1 MELQGEQTLA
11 LPREQVWEAL
21 NNPQVLKQ
29 CLPGC
34 DLFEG
39 DGENR
44 YTVRMTASV
53 GPVRARFNG
62 KLVLDDIQP
71 PTSYSLKFEG
81 SGGAAGFGKGQARV
95 SLVEIQP
102 GLPDSGTKLQ
112 YSVNAQVG
120 GKLAQVGA
128 RLIDGV
134 AQKMSA
140 EFFSRFARA
149 LGSGISDQEAASVP
163 VTAASDAAVGIVAD
177 VANPGM
183 VLPQRSGGSTPLNA
197 VWAVIS
203 TLAAA
208 VAVLA
213 AAVAV
218 HVAH

>member
-21 NNPQVLKQ
+21 NDPQVLKQ

-95 SLVEIQP
+95 SLAEVQP
-102 GLPDSGTKLQ
+102 GLPSAGTKLR
-112 YSVNAQVG
+112 YSANAQVG
-120 GKLAQVGA
+120 GRLAQVGA

-149 LGSGISDQEAASVP
+149 LGSGICDEQAVSVP
-163 VTAASDAAVGIVAD
+163 VTAASGAAAGIAAG
-177 VANPGM
+177 VANPVM
-183 VLPQRSGGSTPLNA
+183 VPPQRSGGSNPLNA

-203 TLAAA
+203 TVAAA

-213 AAVAV
+213 AAVAL

>member
-21 NNPQVLKQ
+21 NDPQVLKQ

-53 GPVRARFNG
+53 GPVRASFTG

-81 SGGAAGFGKGQARV
+81 SGGAAGFGKGHARV
-95 SLVEIQP
+95 SLAEVQS
-102 GLPDSGTKLQ
+102 GLPSAGTKLQ
-112 YSVNAQVG
+112 YSANAQVG
-120 GKLAQVGA
+120 GRLAQVGA

-134 AQKMSA
+134 AKKMSA

-149 LGSGISDQEAASVP
+149 LGSGICDEQAVSVP
-163 VTAASDAAVGIVAD
+163 VTPASGATAGIAAG
-177 VANPGM
+177 VANPVM
-183 VLPQRSGGSTPLNA
+183 VPPQRSGSNPLNA

>member
-21 NNPQVLKQ
+21 NDPQVLKQ

-95 SLVEIQP
+95 SLAEIQQGSP
-102 GLPDSGTKLQ
+102 SAGTKLE

-120 GKLAQVGA
+120 GRLAQVGA

-149 LGSGISDQEAASVP
+149 LGSGTHDEQAASVP
-163 VTAASDAAVGIVAD
+163 LIADSGAAAAV
-177 VANPGM
+177 ANLGM
-183 VLPQRSGGSTPLNA
+183 VPPHRSGGSNPLNA
-197 VWAVIS
+197 VWAAIS

-213 AAVAV
+213 AALAV